1 MLRFLPVMN
10 GTKLLMLNTKI
21 CALKILKR
29 KSIEVKYSLVV
40 SGWISQM
47 LSLGCSQLHTDDGG
61 VSFNGGC
68 YKYVAEKKTRS
79 EAAKACNV
87 NDGV

>member
-1 MLRFLPVMN
+1 
-10 GTKLLMLNTKI
+10 
-21 CALKILKR
+21 
-29 KSIEVKYSLVV
+29 
-40 SGWISQM
+40 M

-61 VSFNGGC
+61 VSFNGQC

-87 NDGV
+87 NKGVRV